1 MPAGPCRTLLPEQRA
16 EVERQLRAMHKVAC
30 ELATPSLRS
39 FAQHALRAERD
50 DVSTGALKACPQH
63 RYAPSALGHR
73 RP

>member
-39 FAQHALRAERD
+39 FAQHADCEPN
-50 DVSTGALKACPQH
+50 VMMF
-63 RYAPSALGHR
+63 R
-73 RP
+73 REP